1 MKKNK
6 NLKIYLFAV
15 FVIVFSFILLYL
27 TFSYVNDQIIKEI
40 LKSVSYSLITAALFT
55 MIGNK
60 LQRDTNEENLRDLI
74 SEKIP
79 FLLSLKEAGFDKVDN
94 SFPLKESKYYN
105 DFLASDEVVI
115 VMNDG
120 KRFFSNNIDLFRQR
134 FALKNKKTTFILLDP
149 DTHDSISVL
158 TRKNGHEG
166 NYYVNKINEFI
177 KELKKEKIHEKH
189 KLDIYTQNLYTTMS
203 IILMD
208 SFAMFSLY
216 RISPG
221 QDIVPHFIYTNTR
234 NENSEYM
241 RIKNDV
247 KKLLKDGTKK

>member
-1 MKKNK
+1 MKYVCKRCQINRTTFYLHFVDIIALMEDVQEDIFASFRK
-6 NLKIYLFAV
+6 TTFESNEEVYLMSYISYKLFAQHV
-15 FVIVFSFILLYL
+15 
-27 TFSYVNDQIIKEI
+27 KEY
-40 LKSVSYSLITAALFT
+40 KDFYRYYF
-55 MIGNK
+55 
-60 LQRDTNEENLRDLI
+60 
-74 SEKIP
+74 KI
-79 FLLSLKEAGFDKVDN
+79 N
-94 SFPLKESKYYN
+94 TSFPLKELKYCN

-158 TRKNGHEG
+158 TRKNGHEV

-177 KELKKEKIHEKH
+177 KEHKKEKIHEKH
-189 KLDIYTQNLYTTMS
+189 NLDIYTQNLYTTMS

-247 KKLLKDGTKK
+247 KKLLKDGIKK